1 MYQVTRVSSYSQG
14 YFLSRYHSHFSY
26 RSHMECLDRL
36 ALDLSTV
43 VHGDSNYSLCLEI
56 EITSEMSRGHMRNLF
71 TLIAHHS
78 YACKMS
84 LSFYSRDHGSI
95 NMYELFLGLTALMRQ
110 NYKISAVRL
119 GGLRITGLCPSS
131 NPSKK
136 LAFAKLFNDR
146 LSEDA
151 PALADGILINIA
163 QSLFVLEANLSSFQ
177 FQAVQSG
184 LLEALAYDQQSV
196 MLFDYIH
203 CELQDNH
210 YAALFD
216 RVDSLDPH
224 HTQIEHYDALSNHPY
239 HQICHV
245 LEQHPYIVAHHD
257 LTRGEGLDYF
267 AFDTDL
273 ITEDQFNPALDD
285 ARKRLAAS
293 KLYDE
298 GYSEYAKFLDHDILE
313 CVAHYFHDVFSAQA
327 LSRLQF
333 EKPSRDYP
341 QTLYVNPWCSNNAA
355 YVRVNEDDFASF
367 IFASE
372 RLAKKFREIRKEN
385 LNRALSARLI
395 QSIQRGHAVRL
406 HQSRVD
412 KAATIIQAA
421 YKRCVRHKAARLIQS
436 IQRGHAVRLHQSR
449 VDKAATIIQAAYK
462 RRVRHKAARL
472 IQSIQRG
479 HAVRLHQNVMYK
491 DARLIQDHFRIK
503 QHHAFKN
510 LIIFSHLLC
519 CISLFSTHT
528 TWLMWANHLNLKQAL
543 YLILSK
549 SIITQIIWG
558 SVGAVLTFNLIYEC
572 WTSEQ
577 SSLGYWVRSLSF
589 IVPWVSL
596 LVACSMQCVCLINGL
611 KYLNPLDLITI
622 YPAAGFE
629 CIALMGIGLVLSTYV
644 LHLFKAGSNLNML
657 RLPSRVQ
664 QFFSSSQLKSDTVHS
679 VAENIQSVELE
690 HFESNQGLVTALD

>member
-1 MYQVTRVSSYSQG
+1 
-14 YFLSRYHSHFSY
+14 
-26 RSHMECLDRL
+26 MECLDRL

-406 HQSRVD
+406 HQ
-412 KAATIIQAA
+412 
-421 YKRCVRHKAARLIQS
+421 
-436 IQRGHAVRLHQSR
+436 
-449 VDKAATIIQAAYK
+449 
-462 RRVRHKAARL
+462 
-472 IQSIQRG
+472 
-479 HAVRLHQNVMYK
+479 NVMYK

>member
-406 HQSRVD
+406 HQ
-412 KAATIIQAA
+412 
-421 YKRCVRHKAARLIQS
+421 
-436 IQRGHAVRLHQSR
+436 
-449 VDKAATIIQAAYK
+449 
-462 RRVRHKAARL
+462 
-472 IQSIQRG
+472 
-479 HAVRLHQNVMYK
+479 NVMYK